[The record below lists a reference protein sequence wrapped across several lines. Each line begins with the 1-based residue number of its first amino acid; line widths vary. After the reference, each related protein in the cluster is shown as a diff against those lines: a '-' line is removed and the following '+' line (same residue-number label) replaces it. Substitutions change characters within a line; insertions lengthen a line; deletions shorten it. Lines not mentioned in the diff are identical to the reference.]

1 MDFTNFA
8 PDGLDVD
15 ISADDADTRDEVS
28 SRSASDMRYDHF
40 ISRDGKRYAGT
51 HLLIDLY
58 EADGLSDLEH
68 MEETL
73 RRCVTEA
80 GATLLHFHLHHFTP
94 NDGISGVAVLAE
106 SHISV
111 HTWPEAGYAAFDAFM
126 CGDANPHAC
135 IEILAKAFRAGR
147 VEVSEQCRG
156 EGA

>member
-1 MDFTNFA
+1 MDFTTFA
-8 PDGLDVD
+8 PDSLDVD
-15 ISADDADTRDEVS
+15 MNVDETCSHEEVS
-28 SRSASDMRYDHF
+28 TRSASDQRYDHF
-40 ISRDGKRYAGT
+40 INRGGKRFAGT

-58 EADGLSDLEH
+58 DAEGLSDLDR

-73 RRCVTEA
+73 RNCVTEA

-135 IEILAKAFRAGR
+135 IDILARAFKAGR

>member
-1 MDFTNFA
+1 MDYTGLVPDFA
-8 PDGLDVD
+8 
-15 ISADDADTRDEVS
+15 DEEIVVEATTQRKGS
-28 SRSASDMRYDHF
+28 SRSKSDERYDHF
-40 ISRDGKRYAGT
+40 ITRDGDRWAGT

-58 EADGLSDLEH
+58 EAEGLSDLDL

-73 RRCVTEA
+73 RRCVEES

-135 IEILAKAFRAGR
+135 VEILAGAFGAGR
-147 VEVSEQCRG
+147 VSVREERRG
-156 EGA
+156 DRA

>member
-1 MDFTNFA
+1 MDLTGLV
-8 PDGLDVD
+8 PDLNEPEMDARAEAAAVSTRTHSDV
-15 ISADDADTRDEVS
+15 
-28 SRSASDMRYDHF
+28 RYDHF
-40 ISRDGKRYAGT
+40 ITRGDERWAGT

-58 EADGLSDLEH
+58 EAEGLDDLDR

-73 RRCVTEA
+73 RRCIRAA

-126 CGDANPHAC
+126 CGGADPHAC
-135 IEILAKAFRAGR
+135 IRILGDAFSAGR
-147 VEVSEQCRG
+147 VAVSEQRRG
-156 EGA
+156 VRA